1 MDERESWIKREERQ
15 ADPQIELGERERGN
29 WSERTV
35 ALGKGIIFRVKCT
48 YGLEF

>member
-35 ALGKGIIFRVKCT
+35 ALGK
-48 YGLEF
+48 